1 MQKAKKERAE
11 PSGSKGETIKHYD
24 DFADFLRDQRGLSGR
39 TIKEYTYDLG
49 YFFRWL
55 QEAGKVLE
63 KVEPK
68 EMNEYVKHMRNGLGL
83 GQATCKRRVAAVS
96 TYYKWMVR
104 EKLADKDPVYFI
116 ELPKAPKRLPVY
128 LSSEEVVKLYAELDQ
143 EADSRPI
150 IGLRNRAL
158 TLLMINAGLRVSEAA
173 QLVERQITLK
183 DGYPVK
189 VAVIGKGDKE
199 REVNLN
205 ERTSK
210 ALRAWLEAKKLLRD
224 DENFAR
230 KVSRKPKE
238 VMRSEYVFPGQ
249 KGGHLEVRTIQRK
262 IKRMRKMFGEKKV
275 TPHKLRHTFATML
288 YGGGVDINTIRA
300 LLGHEN
306 IATTQIYTH
315 VEDSQKAEAI
325 RKLK

>member
-1 MQKAKKERAE
+1 MQKAKKVRAE
-11 PSGSKGETIKHYD
+11 TKPNHGELIKHFENYT
-24 DFADFLRDQRGLSGR
+24 DFLRDQRGLSEQ
-39 TIKEYTYDLG
+39 TIKGYTYDLG
-49 YFFRWL
+49 HYFRWL
-55 QEAGKVLE
+55 ESTQKELE

-68 EMNEYVKHMRNGLGL
+68 EVNEFVKDMRKRLEL

-104 EKLADKDPVYFI
+104 EKHADKDPVYFI

-128 LSSEEVVKLYAELDQ
+128 LSGEEVVKLYAKLDQ
-143 EADSRPI
+143 EADERPI
-150 IGLRNRAL
+150 LGLRNRAL
-158 TLLMINAGLRVSEAA
+158 MLLMINAGLRVSEAA

-210 ALRAWLEAKKLLRD
+210 ALRAWLEAKRLLRE

-249 KGGHLEVRTIQRK
+249 KGGHLEVRTIQEK
-262 IKRMRKMFGEKKV
+262 TKGLRKMFGEKKV

-325 RKLK
+325 RRLK